1 MILLDEERKYVND
14 LTSSMIKET
23 HDIIMSNSSQFLSG
37 TPLKCTYF
45 NIDRRKSSYGYGNK
59 EIDNYYNGSIKY
71 KKINN
76 FLIHFISDQISPE
89 EDNETGMDWL
99 LSEGTFEAYIIP
111 DTRVKPNVGDRV
123 TFDFDGNKTL
133 FVVNKFIP
141 DTTLLSRPVVK
152 IELSRDSETYA
163 RRDDKDMPIMMSYQ
177 GFYDLEL
184 LSGEYEFRYEFIGTE
199 YSSVIESSILVTLT
213 ELQRIRNELNDQYID
228 LFYNSMYDTIISFE
242 ESTGADKA
250 YIIPYLIDLQREFK
264 LLRIND
270 NQLILNHLTLINTK
284 HKQSYKVSNLR
295 KFFKQN
301 KADIGE
307 VFYDA
312 SIYQNDRLYS
322 PINNTVQQFTVIDI
336 LRSGN
341 AIDNSTMT
349 YSDTVTEVLDLH
361 KRNQLDFSG
370 LQKLKDYEI
379 DFKFSEIIGVF
390 LMLYLLDSFIKKTL
404 ERIREEEFY

>member
-307 VFYDA
+307 VFYDT

>member
-307 VFYDA
+307 VFYDT

-349 YSDTVTEVLDLH
+349 YSDTVTKVLDLH

>member
-99 LSEGTFEAYIIP
+99 LSEGTLEAYIIP

-307 VFYDA
+307 VFYDT

>member
-322 PINNTVQQFTVIDI
+322 PINNTVQRFTVIDI

-349 YSDTVTEVLDLH
+349 YSDTVTKVLDLH